1 MSMILTFWIFFYKNE
16 AFNKKSETVKLL
28 GYGWTCFH
36 DSSGL
41 GKLILRMPRLYSD
54 AHENAGSEG
63 MWASYT
69 MVTSG
74 SQEVDSKKVV

>member
-1 MSMILTFWIFFYKNE
+1 MGMILTFWIFFKKE
-16 AFNKKSETVKLL
+16 AFTWKSEMMKLL
-28 GYGWTCFH
+28 GYEWTCFH
-36 DSSGL
+36 DNSGP
-41 GKLILRMPRLYSD
+41 GKLILRMPRLYSE

-74 SQEVDSKKVV
+74 SQEVDSKKVA